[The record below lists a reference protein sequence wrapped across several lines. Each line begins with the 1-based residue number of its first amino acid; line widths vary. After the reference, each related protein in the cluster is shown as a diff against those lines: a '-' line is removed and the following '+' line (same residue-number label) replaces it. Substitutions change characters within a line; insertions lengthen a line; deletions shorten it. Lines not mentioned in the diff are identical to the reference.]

1 MLEILKEKAYNYIQ
15 ELKIA
20 PYLKKKFYDKYVE
33 YMSIAYKFLLSM
45 NDDENLLKRNL
56 IVYDKIFKNKL
67 LSLVNINE
75 APNDY
80 INFIKSN
87 YFNFKPYMLKKEDVL
102 ILNDVIKPDF
112 NYFDYC
118 LGFNDI
124 EYSTFY
130 NRVKYIALILGYE
143 NKPNKKSSNYSDKD
157 SSVPKNILNAIKNV
171 E

>member
-1 MLEILKEKAYNYIQ
+1 MLEILKVKAYNYIQ

-20 PYLKKKFYDKYVE
+20 PYLKKKFYNKYVE

-56 IVYDKIFKNKL
+56 IVYDKKFKNKL

-75 APNDY
+75 VPNDY
-80 INFIKSN
+80 INFIKLN

>member
-1 MLEILKEKAYNYIQ
+1 MLEILKVKAYNYIQ

-20 PYLKKKFYDKYVE
+20 PYLKKKFYNKYVE

-143 NKPNKKSSNYSDKD
+143 DKPNKKSSNYSDKD

>member
-1 MLEILKEKAYNYIQ
+1 MLEILKVKAYNYIQ

-20 PYLKKKFYDKYVE
+20 PYLKKKFYNKYVE
-33 YMSIAYKFLLSM
+33 YMSIAYKFLLST

-67 LSLVNINE
+67 LSLININE
-75 APNDY
+75 VPNDY

-102 ILNDVIKPDF
+102 ILNDVIKPNF

-118 LGFNDI
+118 LSFNDI
-124 EYSTFY
+124 EYNTFY

-143 NKPNKKSSNYSDKD
+143 DKPNKKSSNYSDKD

>member
-1 MLEILKEKAYNYIQ
+1 MLEILKVKAYNYIQ

-33 YMSIAYKFLLSM
+33 YITIAYKFLLSM

-118 LGFNDI
+118 LGFNDM

-130 NRVKYIALILGYE
+130 NKVKYIALILGYE
-143 NKPNKKSSNYSDKD
+143 DKPNKKSSNYSDKD

>member
-1 MLEILKEKAYNYIQ
+1 MLEILQEKAYNYIQ

-20 PYLKKKFYDKYVE
+20 PYLKKKFYNKYVE

-118 LGFNDI
+118 LGFNDM

-130 NRVKYIALILGYE
+130 NKVKYIALILGYE
-143 NKPNKKSSNYSDKD
+143 DKPNKKSSNYSDKD

>member
-1 MLEILKEKAYNYIQ
+1 MLEILKVKAYNYIE

-20 PYLKKKFYDKYVE
+20 PYLKKKFYNKYVE
-33 YMSIAYKFLLSM
+33 YMSIAYKFILSM
-45 NDDENLLKRNL
+45 NEDENLLKRNL
-56 IVYDKIFKNKL
+56 IVYDKKFKNKL

-75 APNDY
+75 VPNDY
-80 INFIKSN
+80 INFIKLN

-118 LGFNDI
+118 LGFNDM

-143 NKPNKKSSNYSDKD
+143 DKPNKKSSNYSDKD

>member
-1 MLEILKEKAYNYIQ
+1 MLEILKVKAYNYIQ

-20 PYLKKKFYDKYVE
+20 PYLKKKFYNKYVE

-45 NDDENLLKRNL
+45 TDDENLLKRNL

-87 YFNFKPYMLKKEDVL
+87 YFNFKPYMVKKEDVL

-143 NKPNKKSSNYSDKD
+143 DKPNKKSSNYSDKD

>member
-1 MLEILKEKAYNYIQ
+1 MLEILKVKAYNYIE

-20 PYLKKKFYDKYVE
+20 PYLKKKFYNKYVE
-33 YMSIAYKFLLSM
+33 YMSIAYKFILSM

-56 IVYDKIFKNKL
+56 IVYENRL
-67 LSLVNINE
+67 LVNINE

-124 EYSTFY
+124 EYHTFY

-143 NKPNKKSSNYSDKD
+143 DKPNKKSSNYSDKD

>member
-1 MLEILKEKAYNYIQ
+1 MLEILKVKAYNYIE

-20 PYLKKKFYDKYVE
+20 PYLKKKFYNKYVE
-33 YMSIAYKFLLSM
+33 YMSIAYKFILSM

-56 IVYDKIFKNKL
+56 IVYDKKFKNKL

-75 APNDY
+75 VPNDY
-80 INFIKSN
+80 INFIKLN

-118 LGFNDI
+118 LGFNDM

-130 NRVKYIALILGYE
+130 NKVKYIALILGYE
-143 NKPNKKSSNYSDKD
+143 DKPNKKSSNYSDKD

>member
-1 MLEILKEKAYNYIQ
+1 MLEILKVKAYNYIE

-20 PYLKKKFYDKYVE
+20 PYLKKKFYNKYVE
-33 YMSIAYKFLLSM
+33 YMSIAYKFILSM
-45 NDDENLLKRNL
+45 NEDENLLKRNL
-56 IVYDKIFKNKL
+56 IVYDKKFKNKL

-75 APNDY
+75 VPNDY
-80 INFIKSN
+80 INFIKLN

-118 LGFNDI
+118 LGFNDM

-130 NRVKYIALILGYE
+130 NKVKYIALILGYE
-143 NKPNKKSSNYSDKD
+143 DKPNKKSSNYSDKD